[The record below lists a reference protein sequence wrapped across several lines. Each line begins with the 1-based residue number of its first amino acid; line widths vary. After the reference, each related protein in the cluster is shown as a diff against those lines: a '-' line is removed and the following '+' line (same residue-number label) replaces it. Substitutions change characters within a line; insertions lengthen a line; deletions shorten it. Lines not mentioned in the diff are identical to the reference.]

1 MIPKVIIPVGYGL
14 NCEDETSH
22 AFKKAGARVD
32 KIFLMDLIKRP
43 DLLEKY
49 HILAMIGGFSFGD
62 HIAAGKVLAN
72 IYRFKLGN
80 DVQQFIDEGKL
91 IFGECNGFQTLVKA
105 GFLPRFERN
114 YGTQY
119 VTLTYNDS
127 GVYEDRWVR
136 LKVNPKAKCVFTK
149 GLDEIYLPVRHGEGK
164 FIVGS
169 KSDLQK
175 LQQRNQI
182 VLQYIDNEGLATMNY
197 PHNPNGSVEAIAG
210 ICDSTGRVFG
220 MMPHATAY
228 LSSYNHPHWTRLKI
242 EDSMPDEG
250 EGIQFFRNAV
260 EYLKKNLI

>member
-14 NCEDETSH
+14 NCEDETAY
-22 AFKKAGARVD
+22 AFEKVGARVD
-32 KIFLMDLIKRP
+32 KIFLMDLIKRS
-43 DLLEKY
+43 DLLVNY

-72 IYRFKLGN
+72 MYKFKLGEEI
-80 DVQQFIDEGKL
+80 QRFIDEGKL

-105 GFLPRFERN
+105 GFLPRFEGD
-114 YGTQY
+114 YGTQC

-136 LKVNPKAKCVFTK
+136 LKVNPEAECIFTK

-164 FIVGS
+164 FMVS
-169 KSDLQK
+169 NKLDLQR
-175 LQQRNQI
+175 LQRRNQI
-182 VLQYIDNEGLATMNY
+182 VLQYVDTRGLTTMSY
-197 PHNPNGSVEAIAG
+197 PQNPNGSVEAIAG

-228 LSSYNHPHWTRLKI
+228 LSPYNHPHWTKLKI
-242 EDSMPDEG
+242 EGILPDEG
-250 EGIQFFRNAV
+250 EGVQIFRNAV
-260 EYLKKNLI
+260 EYIKKNRI